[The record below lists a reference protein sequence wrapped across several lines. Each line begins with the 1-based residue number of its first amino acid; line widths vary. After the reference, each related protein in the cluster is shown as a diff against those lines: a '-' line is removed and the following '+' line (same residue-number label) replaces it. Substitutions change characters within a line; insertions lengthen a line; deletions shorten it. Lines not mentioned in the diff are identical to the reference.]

1 MSLLKHR
8 APWGALSRVLWLGV
22 MVLWGAMRPA
32 GAQAPP
38 ASSSPTTLQTG
49 PSSLPAGSVES
60 VTDAERSALTF
71 VAYDLDLHITPGD
84 AGMSALARVTVR
96 NDGAEPLAKI
106 ALQVSSS
113 LRWESV
119 SVRQAGTSAKITF
132 GQHPVDTD
140 ADHTGSVNEAVVTL
154 SKPLAPKA
162 DMELMGIYSGETRRS
177 SERLDRIGVS
187 SSLSTETDWD
197 QIGQK
202 GTFLRGFGDVIWYPV
217 STPPVF
223 LGDGR
228 RFFELAGQQKLRQ
241 SGAKIHLRL
250 TVEYKGEAPD
260 AAYFCGRRQP
270 LAATSEDRN
279 APVAEAPGIATA
291 EFVTER
297 LGFRFPT
304 LFLTDEKVVSG
315 SSDLLSAVTANP
327 DALKGYTE
335 AAEAL
340 RPLLADWLG
349 AKPTNQ
355 LTILDHPG
363 QPFEDGALLIAPLRS
378 ASADSL
384 EPNLVHSLTHAWFPS
399 SQAWVQEGVAEF
411 MTLLWIERTKG
422 RSAALAELDR
432 QARTLALAESQGT
445 TAAEPPDGPPMDRP
459 GLAGASD
466 EIYFRNKAAAVLWM
480 LRGVAGD
487 DALKRAF
494 GHYRLNPTLD
504 ADPKGLERSLEQVT
518 GKDYSWFF
526 ADWVDRDRGL
536 PDLEIVNAAPRQ
548 LEAKG
553 GKAQGWLVAVDVK
566 NDGGA
571 VAEIPVTVRAG
582 ALTSTERLRVGPRS
596 SASIRIVFQDAP
608 KEIQVNDGSV
618 PEVGPSI
625 HRRQVGGS

>member
-1 MSLLKHR
+1 MILLRRK
-8 APWGALSRVLWLGV
+8 APWGVLGISRVFWLGIT
-22 MVLWGAMRPA
+22 VLWGAACPA
-32 GAQAPP
+32 VAQAPP
-38 ASSSPTTLQTG
+38 SSPANLQKG
-49 PSSLPAGSVES
+49 PSSLPAGSVETL
-60 VTDAERSALTF
+60 TDAERSALTF

-84 AGMSALARVTVR
+84 ARMSALARVTVR
-96 NDGAEPLAKI
+96 NDGTEPLAKI

-119 SVRQAGTSAKITF
+119 SARQAGTSVKVNF

-140 ADHTGSVNEAVVTL
+140 ADHTGSVNEAVITL
-154 SKPLAPKA
+154 PKPLAPKA
-162 DMELMGIYSGETRRS
+162 EIELVGIYSGETRRS

-187 SSLSTETDWD
+187 SSQSTETDWD

-217 STPPVF
+217 STPPVL

-228 RFFELAGQQKLRQ
+228 RFFDLAGQQKLRQ
-241 SGAKIHLRL
+241 SPANIHLRL

-260 AAYFCGRRQP
+260 AAYFCGHRQP

-291 EFVTER
+291 EFATQR

-304 LFLTDEKVVSG
+304 LFITDDKVVNS
-315 SSDLLSAVTANP
+315 SSDLLSVVTANP
-327 DALKGYTE
+327 DAIKAYAE
-335 AAEAL
+335 ASEAL
-340 RPLLADWLG
+340 RPLLADWLSP
-349 AKPTNQ
+349 KPASM

-363 QPFEDGALLIAPLRS
+363 QPFEDGSLLIAPLRS
-378 ASADSL
+378 APAESL
-384 EPNLVHSLTHAWFPS
+384 EPNLVHSLAHAWFPS

-422 RSAALAELDR
+422 RPAALEELDR

-445 TAAEPPDGPPMDRP
+445 TADGRSVDRP
-459 GLAGASD
+459 GLAAASD
-466 EIYFRNKAAAVLWM
+466 EVYFRGKSAAVLWM

-487 DALKRAF
+487 DALKHAF
-494 GHYRLNPTLD
+494 AHYRLNPTLD

-536 PDLEIVNAAPRQ
+536 PDLEIVNAAPRE

-553 GKAQGWLVAVDVK
+553 GKAQGWLVAVDVR

-571 VAEIPVTVRAG
+571 VAEVPVTVRAG
-582 ALTSTERLRVGPRS
+582 KLTTTERLRVRARS

-608 KEIQVNDGSV
+608 KEIEVNDGSV
-618 PEVGPSI
+618 PETGTSI
-625 HRRQVGGS
+625 HRRQVGGG

>member
-1 MSLLKHR
+1 MSLRKHR
-8 APWGALSRVLWLGV
+8 APCGVLGTSRVFLLGIS
-22 MVLWGAMRPA
+22 VLWVAVCST

-38 ASSSPTTLQTG
+38 ASPTNLQKG
-49 PSSLPAGSVES
+49 PSSLPAGSVET

-84 AGMSALARVTVR
+84 ARMSALARVTVR
-96 NDGAEPLAKI
+96 NDGAEPLKKI

-119 SVRQAGTSAKITF
+119 SARQAGTSAKLTF

-140 ADHTGSVNEAVVTL
+140 ADHTGSVNEAVITL
-154 SKPLAPKA
+154 PKPLAPKA
-162 DMELMGIYSGETRRS
+162 EVELMGIYSGETRRS

-187 SSLSTETDWD
+187 SSQSTETDWD

-241 SGAKIHLRL
+241 SGANVRLRL

-291 EFVTER
+291 EFATAR

-304 LFLTDEKVVSG
+304 LFITDEKVVSS
-315 SSDLLSAVTANP
+315 SSDLVSAVTANP
-327 DALKGYTE
+327 DALKGYAE

-340 RPLLADWLG
+340 RPLLVDWLG
-349 AKPTNQ
+349 PKPANI

-378 ASADSL
+378 APAESL
-384 EPNLVHSLTHAWFPS
+384 EPHLIHSLAHAWFPS

-411 MTLLWIERTKG
+411 MTLLWMERTKG
-422 RSAALAELDR
+422 RPAALEELDG

-445 TAAEPPDGPPMDRP
+445 TADGPPIDRP
-459 GLAGASD
+459 GLAAASD
-466 EIYFRNKAAAVLWM
+466 EVYFRGKSAAVLWM

-487 DALKRAF
+487 DALKRALA
-494 GHYRLNPTLD
+494 HYRLNPTLD

-536 PDLEIVNAAPRQ
+536 PDLQIVNAAPRE
-548 LEAKG
+548 LETKG
-553 GKAQGWLVAVDVK
+553 GKAQGWLVAVDVR

-571 VAEIPVTVRAG
+571 VAEVPVTVRAG
-582 ALTSTERLRVGPRS
+582 TLTSTERLRVPARS
-596 SASIRIVFQDAP
+596 SASTRIVFQGAP

-618 PEVGPSI
+618 SEVGASV
-625 HRRQVGGS
+625 HRRQVGGG